1 MSRGGR
7 ESRGSR
13 ELDSLLIANEIV
25 HYLQLHEIVSRP
37 PGDERKQEE
46 SDSTVNAFT
55 IRLLLAITTMLIDL
69 LFYRVIAHL
78 LLALRVTQVRRLN

>member
-13 ELDSLLIANEIV
+13 EIDSRLIANEIV
-25 HYLQLHEIVSRP
+25 YHLQLHEIVSRP

-55 IRLLLAITTMLIDL
+55 IRLLL
-69 LFYRVIAHL
+69 L
-78 LLALRVTQVRRLN
+78 LLCSSIFFSTESLPISCSLYALLKFGD